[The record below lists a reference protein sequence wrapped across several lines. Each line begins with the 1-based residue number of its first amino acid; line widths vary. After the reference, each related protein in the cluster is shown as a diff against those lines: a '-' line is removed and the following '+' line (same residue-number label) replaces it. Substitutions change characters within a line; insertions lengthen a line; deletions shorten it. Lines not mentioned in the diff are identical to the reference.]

1 MYNIAYNMYMIYSH
15 VCVRVLTLLRTRTH
29 IQGFRFVASGRF
41 SCEQFQ
47 RGMKAVEVILPY
59 FSQKNAIK
67 EKETY

>member
-15 VCVRVLTLLRTRTH
+15 VCVRVLTLLRTRRH
-29 IQGFRFVASGRF
+29 IQSFRFVASGRF

-47 RGMKAVEVILPY
+47 RGMKAIEVTPY